1 MAVPAAIA
9 GVEYL
14 AARPGRG
21 LGARFKR
28 LFIGLAAAEILGL
41 PALLVAFGGVE
52 VFGLPS
58 TGTEPWLAAVFYVGL
73 TVYVLA
79 RLFPWRDVAALAAAP
94 EVNLRDLLAR
104 LKDKDGQGGSG

>member
-1 MAVPAAIA
+1 MTLPAAIA
-9 GVEYL
+9 AVELL

-41 PALLVAFGGVE
+41 PALFVALGGVE
-52 VFGLPS
+52 AFGLPQA
-58 TGTEPWLAAVFYVGL
+58 GAEPWLAAALYVGL
-73 TVYVLA
+73 TVYVFA
-79 RLFPWRDVAALAAAP
+79 RLFPWREVGALAAAP

-104 LKDKDGQGGSG
+104 LKDKDGQGGVG